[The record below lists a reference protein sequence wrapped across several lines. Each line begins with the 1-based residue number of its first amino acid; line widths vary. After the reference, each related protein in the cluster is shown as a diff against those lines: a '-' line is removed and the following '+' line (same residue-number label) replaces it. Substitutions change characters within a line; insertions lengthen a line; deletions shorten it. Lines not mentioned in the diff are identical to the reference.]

1 MPLRLVLRDY
11 PRAEQEL
18 GRVAATVNPDA
29 AATMIIG
36 ACHDLVL
43 PHLLHSPPPVAV
55 DIPAGFVDD
64 LIATLWRGIAPASS

>member
-1 MPLRLVLRDY
+1 
-11 PRAEQEL
+11 
-18 GRVAATVNPDA
+18 
-29 AATMIIG
+29 MIIG